1 MVLSAHRAWPG
12 RWVGWVLAALG
23 SHAGAAQP
31 ALPAAA
37 GHSVAALAGMVAAG
51 LLGVALL
58 VYVALAIARQSPGA
72 RRQNARRGGPA
83 KRAQRDSTVSR
94 PRAEPVWAG
103 EGDRTVEVP
112 PRPAATRRSTSI
124 PRVTDE
130 VLARRAV
137 RPDPPQPIQ
146 TRTTQPRS
154 AVRARQPAVPP
165 PGEHRDRVWNMLDEI
180 RQVPLAT
187 RLAPIAGV
195 APQRRPA
202 VERRAPPAS
211 APVANSVAG
220 PVVPVVA
227 PRAAPVPLP
236 LVSAP
241 SAPGPA
247 PAQEGA
253 PGSGFSSSAR
263 WSDEKR
269 AELRRAVDKLRASR
283 VPEAQRREGDA
294 ALAVPPVAGASRTP
308 PAPQAVARVVLPTP
322 PVERRFARDTVTQP
336 HDFQASS
343 SGADA
348 HARWIGPDEVVVVSG
363 HVIRGMVYVGA
374 SNRFSAVE
382 SDPALIDDELDV
394 DAPDGTLAGGLAA
407 ANSSYASLEPG
418 HRGAYLKWLAGGRR
432 SSAPAS
438 FALIF
443 FMGLERRVIE
453 SRGQAG
459 ALPELNR
466 LAAEMRRLVETHGMD
481 SFSLHHHATR
491 LAALVDMQSM
501 GERMYKRPVPALHRT
516 YDLPV
521 ELRLA
526 LGQVAF
532 DQAPLPAAW
541 AMAWLLVD
549 QTFHLRSPMT
559 RCPDEFHR
567 LFEARYGERFGAGLP
582 LPDQGRKLQLTY
594 MPVSRMLANADGI
607 HFAVDSALDIDA
619 SCAAAGEL
627 RTLCSLCAEDLF
639 EYCRYVGRHPSA
651 VESPDAELRLP
662 AAIRPAALKARI
674 AELRLACQAGR
685 QPANLHEA
693 ALSLW
698 GVGLA
703 DKDSAGLLQALLM
716 AEGITVGPRPD
727 RALGST
733 ATGSH
738 H

>member
-1 MVLSAHRAWPG
+1 
-12 RWVGWVLAALG
+12 
-23 SHAGAAQP
+23 
-31 ALPAAA
+31 
-37 GHSVAALAGMVAAG
+37 
-51 LLGVALL
+51 
-58 VYVALAIARQSPGA
+58 
-72 RRQNARRGGPA
+72 
-83 KRAQRDSTVSR
+83 
-94 PRAEPVWAG
+94 
-103 EGDRTVEVP
+103 
-112 PRPAATRRSTSI
+112 
-124 PRVTDE
+124 
-130 VLARRAV
+130 
-137 RPDPPQPIQ
+137 
-146 TRTTQPRS
+146 
-154 AVRARQPAVPP
+154 
-165 PGEHRDRVWNMLDEI
+165 MLDEI

-202 VERRAPPAS
+202 VERGAAPAS
-211 APVANSVAG
+211 TPVANSVAV

-227 PRAAPVPLP
+227 PRAAPVPLVSAP
-236 LVSAP
+236 SAP
-241 SAPGPA
+241 SAPGPV
-247 PAQEGA
+247 PAREGV
-253 PGSGFSSSAR
+253 PDSGFSSSAR

-294 ALAVPPVAGASRTP
+294 APALPPVAGARRSP
-308 PAPQAVARVVLPTP
+308 PAPEVVARVVLPAP

-343 SGADA
+343 SGPDA
-348 HARWIGPDEVVVVSG
+348 HVRWVGPDEVVVVSG

-374 SNRFSAVE
+374 SNRLSGVE

-394 DAPDGTLAGGLAA
+394 DAPEGTLAGGLAA
-407 ANSSYASLEPG
+407 ANSSYASLEPA

-432 SSAPAS
+432 TSAPAS

-453 SRGQAG
+453 SRGRAG
-459 ALPELNR
+459 TLPELNR

-501 GERMYKRPVPALHRT
+501 DERMYKRPVPALHRT

-567 LFEARYGERFGAGLP
+567 LFEARYCERFGAGLP

-607 HFAVDSALDIDA
+607 HFAVDSALDVDA

-674 AELRLACQAGR
+674 AELRLACQGGR

-693 ALSLW
+693 ALALW
-698 GVGLA
+698 GAGIA
-703 DKDSAGLLQALLM
+703 DKDSAGLLQALLV
-716 AEGITVGPRPD
+716 AEGITVGPRPG
-727 RALGST
+727 RALGSA